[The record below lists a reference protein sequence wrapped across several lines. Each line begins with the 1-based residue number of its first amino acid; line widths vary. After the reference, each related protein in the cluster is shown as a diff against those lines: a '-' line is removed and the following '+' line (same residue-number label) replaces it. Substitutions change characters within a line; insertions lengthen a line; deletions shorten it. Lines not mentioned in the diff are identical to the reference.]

1 MSNPYSTDGHLKEM
15 TNEIHDGPVSLLCAV
30 PQLTVPE
37 VSIHMS
43 SIPSSDSVAL
53 LCAGVAM
60 RTVNTSRV
68 VTLDDG
74 QRQQLEAFAR
84 SRSLPHALVLRA
96 KIILAAAKGEQSG
109 RIALEFG
116 VSRHTVGMWRG
127 RFVERGIEG
136 LYDEYRS
143 GRPRSIEDE
152 QISQLVKK
160 TLHSKPRG
168 TTQWSCREMAE
179 ATGISK
185 STVQRVWSAFG
196 LKPHRQE
203 SFKLST
209 DPLFVEKLRDVVGLY
224 LNPPENALVLC
235 VDEKSQCQALERT
248 QPMLP
253 LGLGYVEGVTH
264 DYVRHGTTTL
274 FAALDIANGE
284 VLTHCRP
291 YHRHQEFL
299 SFLRQIDANV
309 PPDLD
314 MHLVL
319 DNYAAHKHEKVKAWL
334 ARHPRYHLHFVPTYS
349 SWLNQVERWFAL
361 ITQRAIR
368 RGSFRSVKEL
378 TAKIDQFVSNY
389 NQKAKPF
396 TWVATA
402 DSILAKIDRL
412 CRRISGTEH

>member
-1 MSNPYSTDGHLKEM
+1 
-15 TNEIHDGPVSLLCAV
+15 
-30 PQLTVPE
+30 
-37 VSIHMS
+37 
-43 SIPSSDSVAL
+43 
-53 LCAGVAM
+53 M
-60 RTVNTSRV
+60 RTVNSSRV
-68 VTLDDG
+68 VSLDEG
-74 QRQQLEAFAR
+74 QREQLEAFGR
-84 SRSLPHALVLRA
+84 SRSLPHALVVRA
-96 KIILAAAKGEQSG
+96 KIILAAANGDQSG
-109 RIALEFG
+109 RIAERFH
-116 VSRHTVGMWRG
+116 VSRHTVGKWRG
-127 RFVERGIEG
+127 RFAEMGIEG

-152 QISQLVKK
+152 QISLLVNK

-168 TTQWSCREMAE
+168 AMQWSCRDMAD

-224 LNPPENALVLC
+224 LNPPEKALVLC

-253 LGLGYVEGVTH
+253 MGLGYVEGVTH

-274 FAALDIANGE
+274 FAALDIANGA
-284 VLTHCRP
+284 VLTDCQPR
-291 YHRHQEFL
+291 HRNQEFL

-309 PPDLD
+309 PADLD
-314 MHLVL
+314 IHVVL
-319 DNYAAHKHEKVKAWL
+319 DNYAAHKHQRIKAWL
-334 ARHPRYHLHFVPTYS
+334 ARHTRYHLHFVPTYS

-361 ITQRAIR
+361 ITQKAIR

-378 TAKIDQFVSNY
+378 TAKIDQFVCSY
-389 NQKAKPF
+389 NKAAKPF

-412 CRRISGTEH
+412 CQRISGTGH